1 MKNAPGYCSKKY
13 GICTQ
18 LVEILLAI
26 KDVTKQAI
34 RTFIVIIRSHAETSE
49 LVILTTEQKNDNL
62 SHTQQRNR

>member
-1 MKNAPGYCSKKY
+1 MKNAPSYCSKKY

-34 RTFIVIIRSHAETSE
+34 RTFIVMIRSHAEKSE